1 MQAAKDPDREHPIA
15 EAWRPTLRAIV
26 DALVEGDYAL
36 SRGLPNVAPVT
47 SETAKHM
54 RDYVA
59 DYGESLIALP
69 AEAWTTSVTQWNSRT
84 GWDVLVDLWTRESG
98 RSDMVLHLRAFETG
112 DVVQFEVYLIY
123 VP

>member
-1 MQAAKDPDREHPIA
+1 MEAAKDPDREHPVA

-47 SETAKHM
+47 TEAAKQM
-54 RDYVA
+54 RDYVV

-69 AEAWTTSVTQWNSRT
+69 AEAWRTSVSSWTGM

-98 RSDMVLHLRAFETG
+98 GSDMVLDLRALEADDG
-112 DVVQFEVYLIY
+112 VQFEVRLIY

>member
-1 MQAAKDPDREHPIA
+1 MEAVKDPDHEHPIA

-47 SETAKHM
+47 SETAKQM
-54 RDYVA
+54 RGYVA

-69 AEAWTTSVTQWNSRT
+69 AEAWTTSVSQWNSRM
-84 GWDVLVDLWTRESG
+84 GWDLLVDLWTRESG
-98 RSDMVLHLRAFETG
+98 RSDMVLDLRAFETG
-112 DVVQFEVYLIY
+112 DGVQFEVRLIY